1 MIEAK
6 KALGQNFLT
15 DQNKIRAIV
24 DSIPRL
30 EESTVVEVGPGRG
43 AITKPLSQKAKELI
57 AVEIDFD
64 MIDILNESITSD
76 NFTLVNKD
84 ILEVDWDE
92 IIKGKDKIQ
101 FVSNLPYYIS
111 TKIMFKVAYDE
122 RFESMSVMLQ
132 KELVDRIFADPKQRL
147 YGRLTVSINSLY
159 ELVKKINVPAGCFN
173 PKPNVDSGFIV
184 LKRKELDFD
193 IDEYLKFVKH
203 AFSMKRKTLMNS
215 LNKSGYQNAS
225 LVKDYLEKNNLNLA
239 IRAEALHYDEFIKIF
254 KYVNNQT
261 K

>member
-6 KALGQNFLT
+6 KILGQNFLT
-15 DQNKIRAIV
+15 DQNKIKAIV
-24 DSIPRL
+24 DSIPKL
-30 EESTVVEVGPGRG
+30 EESLILEVGPGRG
-43 AITKPLSQKAKELI
+43 AITKPLVERAKEVI
-57 AVEIDFD
+57 AIEIDED
-64 MIDILNESITSD
+64 MMDILNESITSD
-76 NFTLVNKD
+76 NFTLINKD
-84 ILEVDWDE
+84 ILDVSWDE
-92 IIKGKDKIQ
+92 VIGDRKGIQ

-159 ELVKKINVPAGCFN
+159 ELVKKINVPSGCFN

-184 LKRKELDFD
+184 LKRKEIDFD
-193 IDEYLKFVKH
+193 IDNYLTFIKH
-203 AFSMKRKTLMNS
+203 AFAMKRKTLMNS
-215 LNKSGYQNAS
+215 LNKSGFEKAS
-225 LVKDYLEKNNLNLA
+225 LVKEYLENNNINLA
-239 IRAEALHYDEFIKIF
+239 IRAEAISVDEFINIY
-254 KYVNNQT
+254 KYIC

>member
-6 KALGQNFLT
+6 KVLGQNFLT
-15 DQNKIRAIV
+15 DQNKIKAIV
-24 DSIPRL
+24 DSIPNL
-30 EESTVVEVGPGRG
+30 ETSTVVEVGPGRG
-43 AITKPLSQKAKELI
+43 AITKPLSERAKELI
-57 AVEIDFD
+57 AIEIDED
-64 MIDILNESITSD
+64 MMDILDDAINSET
-76 NFTLVNKD
+76 FTLINKD
-84 ILEVDWDE
+84 ILEVEWDE
-92 IIKGKDKIQ
+92 VIEGKSGIQ

-159 ELVKKINVPAGCFN
+159 DLVKKINVPSGCFN

-184 LKRKELDFD
+184 LKRKNVSFN
-193 IDEYLKFVKH
+193 IDDYLKFIKH

-215 LNKSGYQNAS
+215 LNKSGFGKS
-225 LVKDYLEKNNLNLA
+225 DKVKEYLELNNINLA
-239 IRAEALHYDEFIKIF
+239 IRAEAIPVSTFIDIYEFISK
-254 KYVNNQT
+254 
-261 K
+261 